1 MNILLS
7 GRHSGNTWLRY
18 IISTVSEMMCVDD
31 RLKNSIH
38 ELLYGTPK
46 FPLTLSTL
54 EKTVCKTHD
63 LELISL
69 NFKMDTSEVGSKPVS
84 LGNGRMIERPRNLIL
99 EKLEENQVK
108 LIFIIRDY
116 AEVVFRGIDGLK
128 DRYNRLSIDLKEKYW
143 NSTLLP
149 YINVLKQYDNYKGPK
164 LLIRYEDLV
173 ANTSECSKEVL
184 SFLNVFDE
192 TKHKDFCKNI
202 DEHRRSCVNLYTVTQ
217 ENESFTRGDP
227 TKIKFHNNSTESELD
242 LPNVTKALKEIA
254 GDTIFN
260 KYFTNKAIT

>member
-7 GRHSGNTWLRY
+7 YRHSGNTWLRY
-18 IISTVSEMMCVDD
+18 IISTVSEMMCVDG

-69 NFKMDTSEVGSKPVS
+69 HFKMDISEVGSKLVS
-84 LGNGRMIERPRNLIL
+84 LGNGRAVKRPRNPIL
-99 EKLEENQVK
+99 EKLEESQVK

-116 AEVVFRGIDGLK
+116 AEVVFRGMDGLEDK
-128 DRYNRLSIDLKEKYW
+128 DFKEKYW
-143 NSTLLP
+143 NSILLP
-149 YINVLKQYDNYKGPK
+149 YVNVLKQYDNYEGPK

-184 SFLNVFDE
+184 SFLNVFDA
-192 TKHKDFCKNI
+192 TKHKDFCKNMG
-202 DEHRRSCVNLYTVTQ
+202 EHRRNCVNLYTATQ
-217 ENESFTRGDP
+217 KNESFTRGDP

-260 KYFTNKAIT
+260 KYFTNKATT